1 LVTAAV
7 KALRAGERVDASKPA
22 TTNGPRTTTSQ
33 TLTLLNDALAR
44 GKEVWIGY
52 ADKGGMT
59 SERIVEPLTITGG
72 FLTAFDVRTNEVR
85 TFTIARITGAEL
97 AENVDEEGN
106 A

>member
-1 LVTAAV
+1 
-7 KALRAGERVDASKPA
+7 
-22 TTNGPRTTTSQ
+22 
-33 TLTLLNDALAR
+33 
-44 GKEVWIGY
+44 
-52 ADKGGMT
+52 M
-59 SERIVEPLTITGG
+59 VEPLTISGG